1 MKQLTLL
8 LITFALIGNYQIH
21 AQDTV
26 TDKSLT
32 FKDAIYINREI
43 LPERLSNLQWQENS
57 KYYTYHKNQSV
68 IRRSAESE
76 ENVDTILRVAD
87 FENLVFNE
95 DSLKMSRIP
104 KFSWVEKDVIEFNH
118 QNRKFSYDTKS
129 NKLNLINEWEEGAEN
144 LKFSSKNDLAYTKGQ
159 NIYLSKSG
167 VIDTVTID
175 TIPGITNGQAVH
187 RREFGITDGL
197 FWSPNGNFLAFYRN
211 DQRMVGD
218 FPLVD
223 ITKREAEVENIKYPM
238 AGMTNEVVKLG
249 VYNLE
254 TRKTVFLQTGDSID
268 QYLTNIT
275 WGPREE
281 FIYIS
286 VLNRDQNHLKLNK
299 YKVEDGSFVQTILEE
314 KSKTWV
320 EPEYPLYFVKG
331 TEDQFIWFSERSG
344 WMHMYLYKTNGQPVY
359 ETALTEGEWNV
370 NEFLGFNKSGSK
382 AFFTGTKES
391 PIEKHIYSVDLKS
404 KRVKK
409 LSGDHGTHSAT
420 FSPDMNYFIDAYSST
435 DVAKVY
441 EVRTEKGKKSYE
453 ILRDEDPLK
462 DYHLGDLSLGTIE
475 NEDGTELY
483 YRMIKP
489 ADFDTALQYP
499 VFFYVYGGPHA
510 QLVTDSWMGGASMFM
525 QLMAERGY
533 VVFTLDNRG
542 TPNRGFEFES
552 AIHRNLGK
560 YEVADQLAGVDFLL
574 DQDFVDPDRIGIQG
588 WSYGGFMTISL
599 MLAEP
604 GLFKA
609 GVAGGPVIDWKYY
622 EIMYGERYMDTP
634 ESNPEGYKNASLLE
648 KVDRL
653 QDHLLIIQGAIDKTV
668 IWQNSLTFI
677 QKAIEKGKQID
688 YFVYPRAEHNV
699 RGIDRAH
706 LLEKIYLY
714 LDNHLKEVKD

>member
-1 MKQLTLL
+1 MKNIFKLLTFIFLTTGLQL
-8 LITFALIGNYQIH
+8 I
-21 AQDTV
+21 AQDESQIK
-26 TDKSLT
+26 DLT
-32 FKDAIYINREI
+32 FKDAIYFNRNI
-43 LPERLSNLQWQENS
+43 LPERISNLQWQENS
-57 KYYTYHKNQSV
+57 KYFTYNKDEAIIKRSV
-68 IRRSAESE
+68 DNAEQL
-76 ENVDTILRVAD
+76 DTIMKVSY
-87 FENLVFNE
+87 FENLVYDE
-95 DSLKMSRIP
+95 DSLKMNRIP
-104 KFSWVEKDVIEFNH
+104 RFTWTDKNMIEFDF
-118 QNRKFSYDTKS
+118 QNKKYSLNTKT
-129 NKLNLINEWEEGAEN
+129 NELNLINEWNEEAEN
-144 LKFSSKNDLAYTKGQ
+144 LKFSSKNDLAYTMGQ
-159 NIYLSKSG
+159 NIYLSRSG
-167 VIDTVTID
+167 NVDTLTFD

-187 RREFGITDGL
+187 RREFDIAEGL
-197 FWSPNGNFLAFYRN
+197 FWSPKGNLLAFYRN

-218 FPLVD
+218 YPLVD
-223 ITKREAEVENIKYPM
+223 ITAREAEVDNIKYPM

-249 VYNLE
+249 VYDL
-254 TRKTVFLQTGDSID
+254 KTKQTIFLQTGDSVD

-275 WGPREE
+275 WGPNEE

-299 YKVEDGSFVQTILEE
+299 YKVDDGSLVQTILEE

-331 TEDQFIWFSERSG
+331 NEDQFIWFSERSG

-359 ETALTEGEWNV
+359 ETALTDGEWNV

-409 LSGDHGTHSAT
+409 LSDEHGTHHAV
-420 FSPDMNYFIDAYSST
+420 FNPDMDYFIDSYSST
-435 DVAKVY
+435 DVAQVY
-441 EVRTEKGKKSYE
+441 EVRSEKGKKEYE

-462 DYHLGDLSLGTIE
+462 EYNLGEVSLGTIE
-475 NEDGTELY
+475 NEEGTDLY

-489 ADFDTALQYP
+489 ADFDTAQQYP

-552 AIHRNLGK
+552 IIHRNLGK

-574 DQDFVDPDRIGIQG
+574 EQDFVDPDRIGIQG

-634 ESNPEGYKNASLLE
+634 ESNPEGYKNASLLN
-648 KVDRL
+648 KVNKL
-653 QDHLLIIQGAIDKTV
+653 QDHLLIIHGAIDPTV
-668 IWQNSLTFI
+668 VWQNSLTFI
-677 QKAIEKGKQID
+677 QKAIEEGKQID

-714 LDNHLKEVKD
+714 IDNHLKEVKE

>member
-8 LITFALIGNYQIH
+8 LITLTMFGTLHNY
-21 AQDTV
+21 AQDSIA
-26 TDKSLT
+26 DKSLT
-32 FKDAIYINREI
+32 FEDAIYFNRNI

-57 KYYTYHKNQSV
+57 KYFTFNKDQSV
-68 IRRSAESE
+68 IRRSADSE
-76 ENVDTILRVAD
+76 ENIDTVLRVAE

-95 DSLKMSRIP
+95 DSLKMNRIP
-104 KFSWVEKDVIEFNH
+104 RFSWVDKDVIEFNH
-118 QNRKFSYDTKS
+118 QNQKFSYNTKS
-129 NKLNLINEWEEGAEN
+129 KDLVLVNDWVEEAEN
-144 LKFSSKNDLAYTKGQ
+144 MKFSSKNDLAYTIGQ

-167 VIDTVTID
+167 IVDTVTMD
-175 TIPGITNGQAVH
+175 TISGITNGQSVH
-187 RREFGITDGL
+187 RREFGISDGL
-197 FWSPNGNFLAFYRN
+197 FWSPKGNLLAFYQN
-211 DQRMVGD
+211 DERMVKD
-218 FPLVD
+218 YPLVD
-223 ITKREAEVENIKYPM
+223 ITAREAEVENMKYPM

-249 VYNLE
+249 IYDLNTQE
-254 TRKTVFLQTGDSID
+254 TIFVQTGDSID
-268 QYLTNIT
+268 QYLTNVT
-275 WGPREE
+275 WGPNEE

-286 VLNRDQNHLKLNK
+286 LLNRDQNHLKLIK
-299 YKVEDGSFVQTILEE
+299 YKVTDGSYVQTILEE
-314 KSKTWV
+314 KSTTWV

-331 TEDQFIWFSERSG
+331 NEDQFIWFSERSG
-344 WMHMYLYKTNGQPVY
+344 WMHMYLYKSNGQPVY

-370 NEFLGFNKSGSK
+370 NEFLGFDKSGSK
-382 AFFTGTKES
+382 AFFSGTKES

-404 KRVKK
+404 RRVKK
-409 LSGDHGTHSAT
+409 LSGDHGTHTAT
-420 FSPDMNYFIDAYSST
+420 FAPDMNYFIDAYSST

-453 ILRDEDPLK
+453 ILKDEDPLK
-462 DYHLGDLSLGTIE
+462 DYNLGELSLGTIE

-552 AIHRNLGK
+552 VIHRNLGK
-560 YEVADQLAGVDFLL
+560 NEVADQLAGVDFLL
-574 DQDFVDPDRIGIQG
+574 EQDFVDPERIGIQG

-599 MLAEP
+599 MLEEP

-634 ESNPEGYKNASLLE
+634 ETNPEGYKNASLLE
-648 KVDRL
+648 KANKL
-653 QDHLLIIQGAIDKTV
+653 EDHLLIIHGAIDPTV
-668 IWQNSLTFI
+668 VWQHSLAFV
-677 QKAIEKGKQID
+677 QKAIEERKQVD

-714 LDNHLKEVKD
+714 IDNHLKEVKE